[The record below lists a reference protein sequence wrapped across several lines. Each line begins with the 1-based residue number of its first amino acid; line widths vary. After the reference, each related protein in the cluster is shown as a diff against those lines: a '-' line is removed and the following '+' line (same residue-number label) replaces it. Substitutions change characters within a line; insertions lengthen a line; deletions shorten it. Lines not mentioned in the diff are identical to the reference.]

1 MRHAAI
7 VERANRAPRAANLA
21 VAVPF
26 ARTVL
31 SRDGTAIAFDR
42 IGDGPAVILV
52 DGALCDRRMGQSGQL
67 AKLLARRFTVFTY
80 DRRGRGESGDTLPS
94 AVAREVEDIAA
105 LLEEAGGTAFIWGMS
120 SGAVLALEA
129 ANRLSGIRKVAV
141 YEAPLIVD
149 ASRAS
154 TEHQWARIDEAV
166 AEQQRG
172 EAVRAFLQSV
182 GVPTVVIAIMR
193 LTPLWPKLKARA
205 HTLPYDG
212 AIVRD
217 YQKGQPLPAGRWA
230 AVRVPT
236 LVMDGGK
243 SPQWMRHGNRALALV
258 LPNAQYRTLSGQ
270 THMLRPKAH
279 APTLLEF
286 FTESLA

>member
-1 MRHAAI
+1 M
-7 VERANRAPRAANLA
+7 NPA
-21 VAVPF
+21 VTVPF
-26 ARTVL
+26 AKRVL

-42 IGDGPAVILV
+42 IGHGPAVILV
-52 DGALCDRRMGQSGQL
+52 DGALCDRGMGQSGQL
-67 AKLLARRFTVFTY
+67 ARILAPHFTVFTY
-80 DRRGRGESGDTLPS
+80 DRRGRGASGDTPPY

-105 LLEEAGGTAFIWGMS
+105 LLEEAGGTAFAWGMS

-129 ANRLSGIRKVAV
+129 ANRLPGIRRVAV

-154 TEHQWARIDEAV
+154 TEPQWTRIDEAV
-166 AEQQRG
+166 AEHRRG
-172 EAVRAFLQSV
+172 DAVRIFLQSV
-182 GVPTVVIAIMR
+182 GVPTVIIAMMR
-193 LTPLWPKLKARA
+193 LTPMWSTLKARA

-212 AIVRD
+212 AVARD

-258 LPNAQYRTLSGQ
+258 LPNAQYRTLDGQ
-270 THMLRPKAH
+270 AHLLRPTAH

-286 FTESLA
+286 FTSVGAIDSLA